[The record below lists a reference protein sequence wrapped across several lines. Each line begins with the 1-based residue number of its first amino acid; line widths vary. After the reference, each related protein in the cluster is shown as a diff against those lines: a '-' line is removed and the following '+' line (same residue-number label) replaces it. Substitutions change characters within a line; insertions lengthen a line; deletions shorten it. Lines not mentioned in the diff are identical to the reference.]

1 MRVMKKFTI
10 SVAIASYNGAEYL
23 AAQLDSILNQTVKV
37 TEIVICDDNSTDN
50 TWDIL
55 QSYREKYP
63 ELFKIIRNEKKLGC
77 SGNFEKAL
85 SLCSGEIIF
94 LADQDD
100 VWQENKVEKML
111 QPFTDPKINGV
122 YSDSLVVNCQLESLN
137 CTHLQLRGY
146 SPARL
151 KQMPQ
156 IETFARRV
164 PPAAHDMAIRRKTL
178 KYLLPFPKLKNVHDS
193 FIGLIIAA
201 QNGWYLIPETLTL
214 FRQHE
219 NNLSNSGQ
227 KQTLAGMFRTAK
239 KSIADDT
246 FLWNAKLHSFVLARL
261 KGHLDDEV
269 ETLLKE
275 RVRHSENRSKMSK
288 VNLFYRLWLVIE
300 ELFSFR
306 YFRFARGIKSVI
318 QDLLLR

>member
-1 MRVMKKFTI
+1 MFTI
-10 SVAIASYNGAEYL
+10 SVAIAAYNGEEFIS
-23 AAQLDSILNQTVKV
+23 AQLDSILNQTVEV
-37 TEIVICDDNSTDN
+37 TEIVICDDNSTDK
-50 TWDIL
+50 TWDIV

-63 ELFKIIRNEKKLGC
+63 ELFKIFRNDKNSGC

-85 SLCSGEIIF
+85 FCCSGDIIF

-122 YSDSLVVNCQLESLN
+122 YSDSLIVDRNLESLN

-164 PPAAHDMAIRRKTL
+164 PPAAHDMAIRRIAL
-178 KYLLPFPKLKNVHDS
+178 RQLLPFPKLKNVHDS

-227 KQTLAGMFRTAK
+227 KQTLAGMLLSAK

-275 RVRHSENRSKMSK
+275 RVRHSENRSKMGK
-288 VNLFYRLWLVIE
+288 VNFFYRLWLVIE

-306 YFRFARGIKSVI
+306 YFRFARGLKSVI
-318 QDLLLR
+318 QDIFLQ